1 MKSIAFTFLL
11 ALGCSKGS
19 DDTSAA
25 APISG
30 PTHTVWS
37 GWNHTWGM
45 LSHRVSLIDVRTGE
59 GDQAHSG
66 ILGGDWSTGDTW
78 SDDVNHRIHQ
88 QHITGDQLLFEQGS
102 ITFTISA
109 GETASASAAVVMENP
124 NLAVLQGF
132 TINTDTAQTA
142 GYPEDYDPALGY
154 TSRGFG
160 FGVELTAQRVGHEK
174 ALSSDAY
181 EVVATANVDWGPRD
195 RDDMNR
201 AIEHATTEVTVHYAV
216 LAGFDETDTA
226 SYSGAQD
233 LAHDPPNSPQAALTE
248 PLNWTGHGIAA
259 IRSFGLSLHDT
270 DGGAGGDY
278 LRSFGVEMTP
288 TSDGQPPASVETE
301 ILTHSALELGIMSM
315 AAETDLV
322 WIPLDASRNRIEG
335 ISVEGS
341 HPVGTYSV
349 PHDAGL

>member
-1 MKSIAFTFLL
+1 MKSIAFTFLF
-11 ALGCSKGS
+11 ALGCSKDS
-19 DDTSAA
+19 DDTSADA
-25 APISG
+25 TISG

-59 GDQAHSG
+59 GDRAHSG

-102 ITFTISA
+102 ITLSVGP
-109 GETASASAAVVMENP
+109 GETASGSAAVAMESP

-142 GYPEDYDPALGY
+142 GYPDDYDPALGY

-160 FGVELTAQRVGHEK
+160 FAV
-174 ALSSDAY
+174 ALNDSN

-216 LAGFDETDTA
+216 LSGFDDVDTA
-226 SYSGAQD
+226 TYSGTQD

-248 PLNWTGHGIAA
+248 PLGWAGNGIAA
-259 IRSFGLSLHDT
+259 IQSFGLSLHDT
-270 DGGAGGDY
+270 DGGDGGDY
-278 LRSFGVEMTP
+278 LRSFGVEMKPAAT
-288 TSDGQPPASVETE
+288 GGPPASVETG
-301 ILTHSALELGIMSM
+301 ILTYSALELGIMSM
-315 AAETDLV
+315 TAETDIV
-322 WIPLDASRNRIEG
+322 WIPLDAKRNRIEG
-335 ISVEGS
+335 VSVEGS

-349 PHDAGL
+349 PHEAGP